1 MDSEED
7 FGDEDDTDRE
17 EDSEDE
23 TGGDSHEEEE
33 SKVEEKDCE
42 EDVEDEDDERDT
54 EDDTGDTDSEDGENS
69 DDDARGDVEEENSDD
84 DAGGDVEEEN
94 GDDDARGD
102 VEEENGGKGKQ
113 EQSAA
118 LGDNDTRV
126 VNNSA
131 VKASSKMADV
141 FAGGS
146 SFTFFGT
153 STPDAG
159 EAVVFSRVVKHVLVG
174 ITVNTAFF
182 MDGVSLLV
190 NISSCLFEMASIFLF
205 VEL

>member
-7 FGDEDDTDRE
+7 FGDEDNTDRE

-54 EDDTGDTDSEDGENS
+54 EDDTEDTDSEDGENS
-69 DDDARGDVEEENSDD
+69 DDDAG
-84 DAGGDVEEEN
+84 
-94 GDDDARGD
+94 GD

-126 VNNSA
+126 VNNSG

-159 EAVVFSRVVKHVLVG
+159 EAVVFSRVVKHALVG